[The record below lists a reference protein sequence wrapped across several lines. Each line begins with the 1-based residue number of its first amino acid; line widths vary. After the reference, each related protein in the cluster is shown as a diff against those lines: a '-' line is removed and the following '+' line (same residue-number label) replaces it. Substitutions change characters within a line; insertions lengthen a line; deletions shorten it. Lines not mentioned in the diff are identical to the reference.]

1 MQGHGSGRHRAAFR
15 FRAAGFVLLAAHL
28 AYVCW
33 LTLRPLSAPWVTAV
47 TLEPLATIRAD
58 LALGP
63 WEATR
68 SIGGGLLLL
77 APLGVLLPLAGGRVT
92 VYPLASFVRTV
103 FTGAMISLTMALVHS
118 ELTGQIMNVDTV
130 LLNTAGVALAHLAVV
145 PAVRS
150 WLRRRADRR
159 RAAALSRD
167 GGDEGREGERAA
179 GGAQAVARSV
189 HSVGVAR

>member
-1 MQGHGSGRHRAAFR
+1 MQGHGSGRRRAAFR

-77 APLGVLLPLAGGRVT
+77 APLGVLLPLVGGRVT

-103 FTGAMISLTMALVHS
+103 FTGAMVSLTMALVHS

-145 PAVRS
+145 PAARS
-150 WLRRRADRR
+150 WLRRRTDRR

-167 GGDEGREGERAA
+167 EGDEGREGERA
-179 GGAQAVARSV
+179 GGGTQTVARSV
-189 HSVGVAR
+189 HSVGVAP